1 VTVSKKTTQSALA
14 VLFLL
19 VVGLFTHPATAQ
31 STKERLEAAQA
42 RVEELRAEANIATA
56 AYERAHERLIVT
68 QEKIEVTEAALAEAR
83 AKIGKLQGSL
93 DERARA
99 AYTLGPTSTIHL
111 LLEAETV
118 TEFSDRLEFLD
129 RLAQDD
135 ADLATRVAVISEEL
149 RRQEAELERLERI
162 QAAAEAEAEKQ
173 KEIVY
178 SKLQQAEELEAQLE
192 EQYRE
197 ELAAAR
203 AAAAA
208 AAAAAAE
215 EAASAPSGGGGGSA
229 AGSIATVSGQ
239 ALQACPA
246 PGTSFVDSF
255 GAPRSGGRTHQ
266 GVDMMGN
273 YGMPIYAAQSG
284 TVSHSSSSL
293 GGNQAY
299 VHSSS
304 GYTFYAHLQGYSG
317 ASGSV
322 SAGTL
327 IGYMGDTGNATGVPH
342 LHFEYHPGG
351 GAAVN
356 PTPYVAAVC

>member
-1 VTVSKKTTQSALA
+1 VTVSKKKTQSALA

-19 VVGLFTHPATAQ
+19 VVGLFAHPATAQ
-31 STKERLEAAQA
+31 STKEKLEAAQA
-42 RVEELRAEANIATA
+42 RVEDLRAEANIATA
-56 AYERAHERLIVT
+56 RYEQAHERLIVT
-68 QEKIEVTEAALAEAR
+68 QDKIAVTEAALSEAR
-83 AKIGKLQGSL
+83 SKIGKLQGSL
-93 DERARA
+93 NERARE
-99 AYTLGPTSTIHL
+99 AYTLGATSTIDL
-111 LLEAETV
+111 LLEAESV

-162 QAAAEAEAEKQ
+162 QAEAEAEAEKQ

-178 SKLQQAEELEAQLE
+178 SKLSQAEELEAQLE
-192 EQYRE
+192 EQYEE

-208 AAAAAAE
+208 AAAASA
-215 EAASAPSGGGGGSA
+215 APSGGGGSA

-246 PGTSFVDSF
+246 PGTSFSDTF

-327 IGYMGDTGNATGVPH
+327 IGYMGDTGNATGTPH

>member
-1 VTVSKKTTQSALA
+1 VTVSKLHNRIALA
-14 VLFLL
+14 ALFLL
-19 VVGLFTHPATAQ
+19 SAGVFMHPASAQ
-31 STKERLEAAQA
+31 STKEKLEAAQA

-56 AYERAHERLIVT
+56 KYEEAHERLIVT
-68 QEKIEVTEAALAEAR
+68 QDQIAETEAALTEAR
-83 AKIGKLQGSL
+83 SKIGNLQGRL
-93 DERARA
+93 NERARE
-99 AYTLGPTSTIHL
+99 AYLLGPTSTIDL

-118 TEFSDRLEFLD
+118 SEFSDRLEFLD

-135 ADLATRVAVISEEL
+135 ADLVTRVAVLSEEL
-149 RRQEAELERLERI
+149 RREEARLERLERI
-162 QAAAEAEAEKQ
+162 QAAAEAQAEKQ
-173 KEIVY
+173 KQIVY
-178 SKLQQAEELEAQLE
+178 SKLEQAEELEAQLE
-192 EQYRE
+192 EQYKK

-208 AAAAAAE
+208 AAQQAA
-215 EAASAPSGGGGGSA
+215 APSGGS
-229 AGSIATVSGQ
+229 GSIPTVSGQ

-246 PGTSFVDSF
+246 PGTSFSDTF

-327 IGYMGDTGNATGVPH
+327 IGYMGDTGNATGTPH

>member
-1 VTVSKKTTQSALA
+1 MTVSKKHTQSALA
-14 VLFLL
+14 VIFLL
-19 VVGLFTHPATAQ
+19 GAGLFALPASAE
-31 STKERLEAAQA
+31 STKEKLEAAQA

-56 AYERAHERLIVT
+56 RYEEAHERLIVT
-68 QEKIEVTEAALAEAR
+68 QDKIAVTEAALAEAR
-83 AKIGKLQGSL
+83 SKIGKLQGSL
-93 DERARA
+93 NERARE
-99 AYTLGPTSTIHL
+99 AYTLGPTSTIDL
-111 LLEAETV
+111 LLEAESV

-135 ADLATRVAVISEEL
+135 ADLVTRVAVISEEL

-178 SKLQQAEELEAQLE
+178 SKLDQAAELEAQLE
-192 EQYRE
+192 EQYQE

-208 AAAAAAE
+208 AAAAAA
-215 EAASAPSGGGGGSA
+215 PSGGGGSA

-246 PGTSFVDSF
+246 PGSSFSDTF

-327 IGYMGDTGNATGVPH
+327 IGYMGDTGNATGTPH

>member
-1 VTVSKKTTQSALA
+1 MTVRRLHNRIALA
-14 VLFLL
+14 ALFLL
-19 VVGLFTHPATAQ
+19 TAGLFAYPASAQ
-31 STKERLEAAQA
+31 STKEKLEAAQA

-68 QEKIEVTEAALAEAR
+68 QDKIVATEAALAEAR

-93 DERARA
+93 NERARE
-99 AYTLGPTSTIHL
+99 AYLLGPTSTIDL

-135 ADLATRVAVISEEL
+135 ADLVTRVAVISEEL
-149 RRQEAELERLERI
+149 RRQEAQLDRLERI

-173 KEIVY
+173 QAIIL
-178 SKLQQAEELEAQLE
+178 SKLDQAEALETQLE
-192 EQYRE
+192 EQYAE

-208 AAAAAAE
+208 AA
-215 EAASAPSGGGGGSA
+215 EASSGSGSGS
-229 AGSIATVSGQ
+229 GSIATVTGE

-246 PGTSFVDSF
+246 PGTSFTDTF

-266 GVDMMGN
+266 GVDMMGD

-284 TVSHSSSSL
+284 SVSHSSSSL

-299 VHSSS
+299 VHSSA

>member
-1 VTVSKKTTQSALA
+1 VTARRLHNRIALA
-14 VLFLL
+14 ALFLL
-19 VVGLFTHPATAQ
+19 SAGVFTHPAIAQ
-31 STKERLEAAQA
+31 STKEKLEAARE
-42 RVEELRAEANIATA
+42 RVDELRAQATIATA
-56 AYERAHERLIVT
+56 RYDRAYEKLIRT
-68 QEKIEVTEAALAEAR
+68 QDQIALTEAALTEAR
-83 AKIGKLQGSL
+83 SKIGKFQGRL
-93 DERARA
+93 NERARE
-99 AYTLGPTSTIHL
+99 AYLLGPTSTLDL
-111 LLEAETV
+111 LLEARTV
-118 TEFSDRLEFLD
+118 SEFSDRLEFLD

-135 ADLATRVAVISEEL
+135 QDLVTRVAVLSEEL
-149 RRQEAELERLERI
+149 RREEARLKRLERV
-162 QAAAEAEAEKQ
+162 QAAAKAEAEKQ
-173 KEIVY
+173 KQIVY
-178 SKLQQAEELEAQLE
+178 SKLDQAEELESQLE
-192 EQYRE
+192 KEYKE

-203 AAAAA
+203 AAAQ
-208 AAAAAAE
+208 
-215 EAASAPSGGGGGSA
+215 ASTGGGSGS
-229 AGSIATVSGQ
+229 GSIPIVKGG

-246 PGTSFVDSF
+246 PGTSFTDTF

-299 VHSSS
+299 VHASN
-304 GYTFYAHLQGYSG
+304 GDYTFYAHLQGYSN

-327 IGYMGDTGNATGVPH
+327 IGYMGDTGNATGTPH